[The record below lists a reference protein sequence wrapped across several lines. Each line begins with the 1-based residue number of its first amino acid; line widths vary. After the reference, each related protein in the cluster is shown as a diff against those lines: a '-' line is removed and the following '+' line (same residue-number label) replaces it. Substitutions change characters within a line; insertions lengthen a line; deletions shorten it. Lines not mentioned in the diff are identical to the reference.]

1 MSNNYLSYC
10 FHAKIAKILAILC
23 LISSA
28 FLAPV
33 MAGEKYALLIGVSNY
48 PNLEPHL
55 QLQGPANDVV
65 LMKRVLRDKGV
76 AHIQILAEGQAKDHL
91 PTRQAILA
99 ALARLTQ
106 QVKPDDFVFL
116 YFSGHGSQQP
126 VSPTTKTHHEPDGL
140 DELFLPRDVGHWND
154 KISAVENAIVDNELN
169 KHITALRH
177 KGAFIW
183 AVFDSCH
190 SGTMTRA
197 IKKNDIRERRVSP
210 RALGVPTQALTVNPS
225 RDISPSQSDST
236 KIRSPDK
243 TASRGGYVAFY
254 AAQSTETTPE
264 MFLPVGNPGPQTHGL
279 FTYTLAEVLAQH
291 DDITYRE
298 AGQLIL
304 QRYAAQNY
312 RRPTPLFEGTRLDA
326 PIFGTGAGKRTPQ
339 WRIQRRRFSSRMKIA
354 AGQVHRLD
362 KGSILA
368 ILPNAWA
375 AEEAALGYAVV
386 IRAATLESHIKT
398 VAHNGK
404 PALAKQ
410 DIPGGAY
417 ARLVEPKMSLTLRM
431 ALPPKPATGTTPN
444 ALETQA
450 RQVLK
455 EIIESEHHF
464 GVNIAWVQADENAD
478 LHLLLKDE
486 QLWLLPPTADL
497 IKTGP
502 QKTRSIHLN
511 TTKADLR
518 DKLVTS
524 FQAIANVL
532 NLLRMSNKM
541 PRGRFVKQI
550 QISASVERADEYKPI
565 EADKIPSLSDGDIL
579 TLTLKNNSDTA
590 TDVTILYV
598 DSEYGITPMYPAE
611 EGEINRIE
619 AGGNDWL
626 ELELYADTAGT
637 ERLVVIAVAAQPNT
651 LMKDFSFLAQPRLPR
666 TRGSNKKP
674 SLYDLLLKAGFGTR
688 GAKKRKRFNEAL
700 IKVFSWEIAPK
711 SEKKRGIRG

>member
-1 MSNNYLSYC
+1 MKEKTMNNYLSYC
-10 FHAKIAKILAILC
+10 FHSKIALRLAILC
-23 LISSA
+23 LIASA
-28 FLAPV
+28 FWAPV
-33 MAGEKYALLIGVSNY
+33 MAGEKYALLVGVSNY
-48 PNLEPHL
+48 PNLEQHL

-76 AHIQILAEGQAKDHL
+76 AHIQILAEGRSKGQR

-126 VSPTTKTHHEPDGL
+126 VSPTNTHHEPDGL
-140 DELFLPRDVGHWND
+140 DELFLPRDIGHWND
-154 KISAVENAIVDNELN
+154 RIGAVKNAIVDNELN

-197 IKKNDIRERRVSP
+197 IKKNNIRERRVSP
-210 RALGVPTQALTVNPS
+210 RALGVPTQALTVSQS
-225 RDISPSQSDST
+225 REISPSQNAHT
-236 KIRSPDK
+236 MIRSPDK
-243 TASRGGYVAFY
+243 IASSGGYVAFY

-264 MFLPVGNPGPQTHGL
+264 MLLPVENPGPQTHGL

-291 DDITYRE
+291 DAISYRE
-298 AGQLIL
+298 VGQLIL

-326 PIFGTGAGKRTPQ
+326 PIFGTQASKRTPQ
-339 WRIQRRRFSSRMKIA
+339 WRIQRKRFSSRMKIA
-354 AGQVHRLD
+354 AGQLHRLN

-375 AEEAALGYAVV
+375 ADEAALGYAVV
-386 IRAATLESHIKT
+386 TRASTLESHIKT
-398 VAHNGK
+398 IARNGK
-404 PALAKQ
+404 PALTKQ

-417 ARLVEPKMSLTLRM
+417 VRLVEPKMSLRLRI
-431 ALPPKPATGTTPN
+431 ALPPPATGTTPN

-455 EIIESEHHF
+455 EIIDLEHPF

-478 LHLLLKDE
+478 LYLLLKDE

-497 IKTGP
+497 IETGP
-502 QKTRSIHLN
+502 QKTHSIRLN
-511 TTKADLR
+511 TSKAELR

-524 FQAIANVL
+524 FQAVANVL

-550 QISASVERADEYKPI
+550 QISASVERASEYKPI
-565 EADKIPSLSDGDIL
+565 EADKLPSLYDGDLL
-579 TLTLKNNSDTA
+579 TLAIENNSDTA

-637 ERLVVIAVAAQPNT
+637 ERIVVIAVAAQPNT

-666 TRGSNKKP
+666 N
-674 SLYDLLLKAGFGTR
+674 
-688 GAKKRKRFNEAL
+688 
-700 IKVFSWEIAPK
+700 PK
-711 SEKKRGIRG
+711 CL